1 MSRMPR
7 YSPLLDPIILD
18 ADIAK
23 VPPLI
28 WNRMPKNI
36 NWMDV
41 FLNWILPIGF
51 LLFIAFTL
59 KSKYDRKQELSD
71 QYFV

>member
-1 MSRMPR
+1 MSSRR

-36 NWMDV
+36 NWLDI

-51 LLFIAFTL
+51 ILFVAFTL
-59 KSKYDRKQELSD
+59 KAKYDKKQELSD
-71 QYFV
+71 RFL

>member
-1 MSRMPR
+1 MPR
-7 YSPLLDPIILD
+7 YSPLLDPIVLD

-28 WNRMPKNI
+28 WSRVNINKI

-51 LLFIAFTL
+51 LLFVAFTL
-59 KSKYDRKQELSD
+59 KAKYDRKQELSE

>member
-1 MSRMPR
+1 MSNRK

-36 NWMDV
+36 NWMDI

-51 LLFIAFTL
+51 ILFIAFTL
-59 KSKYDRKQELSD
+59 KAKYDRKQELSE

>member
-1 MSRMPR
+1 MSSRR

-36 NWMDV
+36 NWLDI

-51 LLFIAFTL
+51 ILFVAFTL
-59 KSKYDRKQELSD
+59 KAKYDRKQELTD
-71 QYFV
+71 RFL

>member
-1 MSRMPR
+1 MSNRR

-36 NWMDV
+36 NWMDI

-51 LLFIAFTL
+51 ILFVAFTL
-59 KSKYDRKQELSD
+59 KAKYDRKQELSE
-71 QYFV
+71 QYFI